1 MKYAVKIVSCTGPY
15 DWYKDKIG
23 EVYEFKFMDNPI
35 KKEIDH
41 GEIDPN
47 MGVQPMDYVV
57 DKAMSNG
64 ELGSVFFADAEVL
77 EVDDDTIIREP
88 EIIPTDIDKLKTEM
102 EITQIALNEILMNF

>member
-1 MKYAVKIVSCTGPY
+1 MKYAIKIISCTGPY

-35 KKEIDH
+35 KTDTEDELD
-41 GEIDPN
+41 GA
-47 MGVQPMDYVV
+47 MQVQPMDYVV

-64 ELGSVFFADAEVL
+64 ELGSVFSMDAEVI
-77 EVDDDTIIREP
+77 EVSDDFVIREP
-88 EIIPTDIDKLKTEM
+88 EIVPNEIDQLKAEM